1 MTTHTILRIDA
12 SMRQTG
18 SVSRQL
24 TDELIAAMPDSEV
37 ITRDLSIN
45 GVPAID
51 EDWIGANFTPA
62 ADRSAAQKD
71 LLALS
76 DTLIAEIMHSDTL
89 VFGMPIY
96 NFGIPAA
103 LKAWIDQISRV
114 GITFN
119 YTETGPKGLLAGKK
133 AIIVAASG
141 GTTVDSDIDFATPYL
156 RHLLGF
162 IGIFDVE
169 VIAADSLM
177 ANPDRLQAAQQRIA
191 ALTT

>member
-24 TDELIAAMPDSEV
+24 TDQLIAAMPDSEV
-37 ITRDLSIN
+37 ITRDLSID
-45 GVPAID
+45 GVPPIN
-51 EDWIGANFTPA
+51 EDWIGANFTPP

-76 DTLIAEIMHSDTL
+76 DTLISEIMHSDTL

-103 LKAWIDQISRV
+103 LKAWVDQISRV

-119 YTETGPKGLLAGKK
+119 YTEAGPKGLLEGKK

-177 ANPDRLQAAQQRIA
+177 ADPDRLQAAQQRIA
-191 ALTT
+191 ALIT

>member
-24 TDELIAAMPDSEV
+24 TDQLIAAMLDSEV

-45 GVPAID
+45 GVPPIN
-51 EDWIGANFTPA
+51 EDWIGANFTPP

-76 DTLIAEIMHSDTL
+76 DTLISEIMHSDTL

-103 LKAWIDQISRV
+103 LKAWVDQISRV

-119 YTETGPKGLLAGKK
+119 YTEAGPKGLLEGKK

>member
-1 MTTHTILRIDA
+1 
-12 SMRQTG
+12 
-18 SVSRQL
+18 
-24 TDELIAAMPDSEV
+24 MPNSEV
-37 ITRDLSIN
+37 ITRDLSLN

-103 LKAWIDQISRV
+103 LKAWVDQISRV